1 MEKCRFLIVA
11 FLSLVFI
18 FPVSFGWGIDGHFT
32 VCKIAQ
38 SRLSKAAADAVQE
51 LLPESAQGDLASVCI
66 WADRVKFRYRWSPP
80 LHFIDTPDSL
90 CTYQYD
96 RDCKDE
102 AGEKGRCVAGA
113 INNYTSQL
121 LTYNAQPS
129 NSEYNLTEALLF
141 LSHFMGDIHQPL
153 HVGFTGDR
161 GGNTID
167 VHWYTRKQNLHHI
180 WDSNIIETAEGKFYD
195 FSVDGLVDAIQ
206 TNIKNE
212 WADQVEEWEKCGS
225 DEVPCTEI
233 YASESIQAA
242 CDWAYK
248 GVSEGSTLA
257 EKYFAS
263 RVPVLKLRLAQGG
276 VRLAAALNR
285 IFGS

>member
-1 MEKCRFLIVA
+1 METCKVLVA
-11 FLSLVFI
+11 ALLLLGFI
-18 FPVSFGWGIDGHFT
+18 FPVISGWGVDGHAA

-38 SRLSKAAADAVQE
+38 SRLSRAAADAVQQ
-51 LLPESAQGDLASVCI
+51 LLPDSASGDLASVCS
-66 WADRVKFRYRWSPP
+66 WADRVKFYYHWSSA

-90 CTYQYD
+90 CSYQYD
-96 RDCKDE
+96 RDCKDQ
-102 AGEKGRCVAGA
+102 AGVIGRCVAGA

-121 LTYNAQPS
+121 LKYQAQPS
-129 NSEYNLTEALLF
+129 QSKYNLTQALLF

-153 HVGFTGDR
+153 HVGFTTDR

-180 WDSNIIETAEGKFYD
+180 WDDSIIETAEEKFYN

-206 TNIKNE
+206 MNITKGWRNH
-212 WADQVEEWEKCGS
+212 VEEWEKCS
-225 DEVPCTEI
+225 SNEVACTEI

-248 GVSEGSTLA
+248 GASEGSIL
-257 EKYFAS
+257 EDKYFFS
-263 RVPVLKLRLAQGG
+263 RAPIVNLRLAQGG
-276 VRLAAALNR
+276 VRLAAVLNR
-285 IFGS
+285 IFS